1 MDFRSFAALVAA
13 ASLCAPAPAQET
25 FATAVVDYVPG
36 PGVLPAF
43 ADPATALHGPRGC
56 GISCGALD
64 VVTLGVGG
72 HLTLGFD
79 VVIQDGPGA
88 DLIVFENPFQASEAF
103 SPSTFTEVVFVEV
116 SSGGVFAR
124 FPSAYG
130 GGAGP
135 FSPFAS
141 FGWGAYD
148 GLASAVP
155 TLANVRTNTIDPL
168 NPTVGGGT
176 AFDLARLADHPLV
189 LAGRVNLDAITRV
202 RLVDCVGGFSV
213 DSSGVPIWDSAGPN
227 GSADIDAVSVI
238 NFRGRIDPH
247 QPTVD
252 LELDA
257 QGRPRLT
264 ISDPDGLFDLDP
276 NTLLISI
283 NLVPV
288 TLLQLLQLGIVTVMA
303 ATPESVELRVN
314 GGLGHSYVLA
324 ASIEDLDGHFSTDQ
338 LMVK

>member
-1 MDFRSFAALVAA
+1 MDSKIFAALVAA
-13 ASLCAPAPAQET
+13 ISLCAPAAAQEA
-25 FATAVVDYVPG
+25 FATAVVDYLPG
-36 PGVLPAF
+36 PGVLPTF

-72 HLTLGFD
+72 QLTLGFD

-88 DLIVFENPFQASEAF
+88 DLIVYENPFQADEAV
-103 SPSTFTEVVFVEV
+103 PPGTFTEVVFVEV
-116 SSGGVFAR
+116 SSGGPFAR
-124 FPSAYG
+124 FPSDYG

-135 FSPFAS
+135 FSPYAN

-168 NPTVGGGT
+168 NPTVAGGT
-176 AFDLARLADHPLV
+176 AFDLAHLANDPLV
-189 LAGRVNLDAITRV
+189 LAGRVNLKAITRV
-202 RLVDCVGGFSV
+202 RLVDCVGGIDV
-213 DSSGVPIWDSAGPN
+213 DSNGDTIWDSGGSS

-238 NFRGRIDPH
+238 NYRGLVDSQ

-252 LELDA
+252 LHVDA
-257 QGRPRLT
+257 QDRPLLS
-264 ISDPDGLFDLDP
+264 ISDPDGLLDLDP

-283 NLVPV
+283 NLVP
-288 TLLQLLQLGIVTVMA
+288 LSWIELLQLGVLTLES
-303 ATPESVELRVN
+303 ATPESVVLRVN
-314 GGLGHSYVLA
+314 GSLGHSYVLA